1 MTTVVGIGNALV
13 DLLIP
18 LPDESFLRRL
28 GLPRGTM
35 NLVDRE
41 RSRAILDAT
50 GGLPRTVSSGGSA
63 ANTVHGLTRLG
74 VPCSFVGKVSD
85 DEWGRYFLDDLAG
98 CGIAPRLLTDGPE
111 TGRAVALITPDGERT
126 FATYLGAAVKLS
138 AADLH
143 AEMFAGAAIVHIEG
157 YLVQD
162 HALLEQAL
170 SLARQSGARVSLDLA
185 SHNVVSENLAFL
197 RSLAERRLIDI
208 LFANEEEAQAFTGRP
223 PEEALTMMAATCPT
237 VVVKLGKEGSI
248 VSRNG
253 ITAQL
258 AAVPARCL
266 DTTGAGDLYAAGF
279 LYGLLRDLPPERCG
293 AIGSILAARVI
304 CRVGAKM
311 DDREWEDIRR
321 TAGI

>member
-13 DLLIP
+13 DILIQ
-18 LPDESFLRRL
+18 LPDDSLLRRL

-41 RSRAILDAT
+41 RSRSILDAT

-74 VPCSFVGKVSD
+74 IPCSFVGKVSD

-126 FATYLGAAVKLS
+126 FATYLGAAVKLA
-138 AADLH
+138 AADLSP
-143 AEMFAGAAIVHIEG
+143 ALFSGASVIHIEG

-162 HALLEQAL
+162 HALLERAL

-185 SHNVVSENLAFL
+185 SHNVVSDNLDFL
-197 RSLAERRLIDI
+197 RSLAGRRLIDI

-223 PEEALTMMAATCPT
+223 PEEALPMMAETCPT

-253 ITAQL
+253 LAERI
-258 AAVPARCL
+258 AAVPAPCV

-279 LYGLLRDLPPERCG
+279 LYGLLRDLPSERCG
-293 AIGSILAARVI
+293 AIGSLLASRVI

-311 DDREWEDIRR
+311 DDHEWDDIRR
-321 TAGI
+321 IAGG

>member
-13 DLLIP
+13 DILIT
-18 LPDESFLRRL
+18 LPDDSLLRRL

-35 NLVDRE
+35 NLVDLE
-41 RSRAILDAT
+41 RSRAVLDAT
-50 GGLPRTVSSGGSA
+50 GRLSRTVSSGGSA

-85 DEWGRYFLDDLAG
+85 DEWGHYFLDDLTG
-98 CGIAPRLLTDGPE
+98 CGIVPRLLIDGPE

-143 AEMFAGAAIVHIEG
+143 AGMFADAAIVHIEG

-170 SLARQSGARVSLDLA
+170 SVARQSGARVSLDLA
-185 SHNVVSENLAFL
+185 SHNVVSENIEFL
-197 RSLAERRLIDI
+197 RSLAARRLIDI

-223 PEEALTMMAATCPT
+223 PEEALPMMAATCPT
-237 VVVKLGKEGSI
+237 VIVKLGKEGSI

-253 ITAQL
+253 ITTRI
-258 AAVPARCL
+258 AAVSAPCL

-279 LYGLLRDLPPERCG
+279 LYGLLRDLPSERCG
-293 AIGSILAARVI
+293 AIGSLLASRVI

-311 DDREWEDIRR
+311 DDHEWGEIRR
-321 TAGI
+321 AIGI